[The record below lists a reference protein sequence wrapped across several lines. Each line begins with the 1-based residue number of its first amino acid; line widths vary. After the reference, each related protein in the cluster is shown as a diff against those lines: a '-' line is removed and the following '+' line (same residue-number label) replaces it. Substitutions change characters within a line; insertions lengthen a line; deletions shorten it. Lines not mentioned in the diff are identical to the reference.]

1 MMSPDEQ
8 RRRYEEGLTIQQVAQ
23 ESGQSVTTTRR
34 RLLAAGATIRTKDRS
49 AAAKAHMRRS
59 GYDDDL
65 LRQWSAEGLTCEE
78 IGERLGRDGE
88 AVRRAMVRR
97 GIPRQPGKARPPK
110 NHFWGGG
117 ATADKHGYILVHHP
131 EHPEAT
137 KGGYVR
143 QHRLVAER
151 MLGRPLRPQE
161 VVDHRNRDT
170 SDNRDENL
178 RVFPSNAEHLRA
190 TVTGRRNLDP
200 RVRAVLTR
208 WAIQRAE
215 RRAEAIRQ
223 VSKSGADPSLWR
235 YYRPTE

>member
-1 MMSPDEQ
+1 MSPDEQ
-8 RRRYEEGLTIQQVAQ
+8 RRLYESGLRIQDVADRA
-23 ESGQSVTTTRR
+23 GQSVSTTRR
-34 RLLAAGATIRTKDRS
+34 RLLSAGTQMRTKDRS
-49 AAAKAHMRRS
+49 SSAAAHRARS
-59 GYDDDL
+59 GYDEDL

-97 GIPRQPGKARPPK
+97 GIPRQPGKARPTK
-110 NHFWGGG
+110 NAFWRGG
-117 ATADKHGYILVHHP
+117 ATADKHGYILVHFP
-131 EHPEAT
+131 EHPGAT
-137 KGGYVR
+137 KRGYVR
-143 QHRLVAER
+143 QHRLIAER
-151 MLGRPLRPQE
+151 MLGRYLLPEE
-161 VVDHRNRDT
+161 VVDHANRDT

-190 TVTGRRNLDP
+190 TVTGRRNLGP
-200 RVRAVLTR
+200 RERAVLTR

-223 VSKSGADPSLWR
+223 VSESGADPSLWR